1 MPCST
6 PKLIQLRGNIGTTPS
21 DTSSAQ
27 PATWAQRRQKR
38 RQVWP
43 ASTATAWP
51 APAPSR
57 NIETMQRRCVVQN
70 GSP

>member
-6 PKLIQLRGNIGTTPS
+6 PKLIQPRGNIWYEPR

-43 ASTATAWP
+43 ASTATACP
-51 APAPSR
+51 APAPIR
-57 NIETMQRRCVVQN
+57 NIETMQKRCCVQN
-70 GSP
+70 GSA

>member
-1 MPCST
+1 MNEPT
-6 PKLIQLRGNIGTTPS
+6 E
-21 DTSSAQ
+21 TSNAQ
-27 PATWAQRRQKR
+27 PATWAQRRRKR
-38 RQVWP
+38 AQVWP

-57 NIETMQRRCVVQN
+57 NIETMHRRCVVQN